1 MQQYQ
6 KTFIGKPIDRNLIV
20 RSTLKLPQISIGT
33 MNIPNRSS
41 EHIRNSRLHTKTK
54 TRDTIK
60 AVVKERPH
68 FKQLPSDRTM
78 PTLPSLNSPRSEDE
92 GESTHKSLFS
102 FRRNIIDTIS
112 LRQSRRTSVEKDKFK
127 EEKKEEKNEEEKQDV
142 KVLLYREEEIE
153 KSQDQQNINHQQLQS
168 SNIYSDLNQNQNK
181 LDLVIEEPNEEIRPK
196 KESQSIRPKNESVS
210 SQFTQ
215 PTDEIYSIW
224 DNVDLY
230 LRGIQFDE
238 FEQQAQLQSFLQL
251 YKMRSGGFPGQ
262 RENLSNEEVI
272 RRAAEYAKG
281 NRQVFKKYFPTKQ
294 VVFENDEDYTQSY
307 NVNSDANF
315 QKFQK
320 YIQKYNQ
327 QGEQS

>member
-1 MQQYQ
+1 MKQYQ
-6 KTFIGKPIDRNLIV
+6 KSFIGKPIDRNLIV

-41 EHIRNSRLHTKTK
+41 EHIPNSRLHMKTK

-68 FKQLPSDRTM
+68 FKQLPTDRTM

-92 GESTHKSLFS
+92 GESSHKNLFS
-102 FRRNIIDTIS
+102 FRRTVIDTLS
-112 LRQSRRTSVEKDKFK
+112 LRQSRRTSVEKDRLK
-127 EEKKEEKNEEEKQDV
+127 EEKKEEDRPVIQQHNIDYK
-142 KVLLYREEEIE
+142 I
-153 KSQDQQNINHQQLQS
+153 SQDQQIINQQNLKLSKSHDQF
-168 SNIYSDLNQNQNK
+168 IQNNEN
-181 LDLVIEEPNEEIRPK
+181 LDEVLEEPIEEIRPK

-215 PTDEIYSIW
+215 ITDEIHSVW

-238 FEQQAQLQSFLQL
+238 FDQQAQLQSFLQL

-294 VVFENDEDYTQSY
+294 VVFENEEDYTQSY
-307 NVNSDANF
+307 DVNSDANF

-327 QGEQS
+327 QQEQQ

>member
-1 MQQYQ
+1 MKQYQ
-6 KTFIGKPIDRNLIV
+6 KSFIGKPRDRNLIV

-41 EHIRNSRLHTKTK
+41 EHIPNSRFHTKTN

-60 AVVKERPH
+60 AAVKERPH
-68 FKQLPSDRTM
+68 FKQLPTDRTM

-92 GESTHKSLFS
+92 GEQTHKSLFS
-102 FRRNIIDTIS
+102 FRRTVIDTLS
-112 LRQSRRTSVEKDKFK
+112 LRQSRRTSMEKERLK
-127 EEKKEEKNEEEKQDV
+127 EEKKEEDRADAKQHNRNSKISEDQLIPNQQNLKLNKSNEE
-142 KVLLYREEEIE
+142 LL
-153 KSQDQQNINHQQLQS
+153 QNHQC
-168 SNIYSDLNQNQNK
+168 
-181 LDLVIEEPNEEIRPK
+181 LDEVLEEPVEEIRPK

-215 PTDEIYSIW
+215 LTDEIHSVW

-230 LRGIQFDE
+230 LRGVQFDE
-238 FEQQAQLQSFLQL
+238 FDQQAQLQSFLQL

-307 NVNSDANF
+307 DVNSDANF

-327 QGEQS
+327 QQEDQ

>member
-6 KTFIGKPIDRNLIV
+6 KTFIGKPIDRNLIA
-20 RSTLKLPQISIGT
+20 RSTLKLPQISIGI

-68 FKQLPSDRTM
+68 FKQLPTDRTM

-92 GESTHKSLFS
+92 GESTHKSQFS
-102 FRRNIIDTIS
+102 IRRTVIDTLS
-112 LRQSRRTSVEKDKFK
+112 LRQSRRTSVEKEKFK
-127 EEKKEEKNEEEKQDV
+127 EEKKEEKNEEERADAKQLNRHYV
-142 KVLLYREEEIE
+142 QNQLLI
-153 KSQDQQNINHQQLQS
+153 HQQLS
-168 SNIYSDLNQNQNK
+168 KSHDELIQNNEN
-181 LDLVIEEPNEEIRPK
+181 LDEVLEEPIEEIRPK

-215 PTDEIYSIW
+215 ITDEIHSVW

-238 FEQQAQLQSFLQL
+238 FDQQAQLQSFLQL

-307 NVNSDANF
+307 DVNSDANF

-327 QGEQS
+327 Q

>member
-20 RSTLKLPQISIGT
+20 RSTLKLPQISIGI

-54 TRDTIK
+54 TQDTIK

-68 FKQLPSDRTM
+68 FKQLPTDRTM

-92 GESTHKSLFS
+92 GESTHKSQFS
-102 FRRNIIDTIS
+102 IRRTVIDTLS
-112 LRQSRRTSVEKDKFK
+112 LRQSRRTSVEKEKFK
-127 EEKKEEKNEEEKQDV
+127 EEKKEEKNEEERADAKQLNRHYV
-142 KVLLYREEEIE
+142 
-153 KSQDQQNINHQQLQS
+153 QNQQLIHQQLS
-168 SNIYSDLNQNQNK
+168 KSHDELIQNNEN
-181 LDLVIEEPNEEIRPK
+181 LDEVLEEPVEEIRPK

-215 PTDEIYSIW
+215 ITDEIHSVW

-230 LRGIQFDE
+230 LRGVQFDE
-238 FEQQAQLQSFLQL
+238 FDQQAQLQSFLQL

-307 NVNSDANF
+307 DVNSDANF

-327 QGEQS
+327 Q

>member
-6 KTFIGKPIDRNLIV
+6 KTFIVKPVDRNLIV
-20 RSTLKLPQISIGT
+20 RSTLKLPQIRQDIRIHQSIGM

-68 FKQLPSDRTM
+68 FKQLPTDRTM

-92 GESTHKSLFS
+92 GDSTHKSLFS
-102 FRRNIIDTIS
+102 LRRTVIDTLS
-112 LRQSRRTSVEKDKFK
+112 LRQSRRTSVEKERFK
-127 EEKKEEKNEEEKQDV
+127 EEKKDEKREEKNEEERADAKLSGRHYV
-142 KVLLYREEEIE
+142 KSEE
-153 KSQDQQNINHQQLQS
+153 QQTVHQQLS
-168 SNIYSDLNQNQNK
+168 KSHGELNENHMN
-181 LDLVIEEPNEEIRPK
+181 LDEVLEEPVEEIRPK

-215 PTDEIYSIW
+215 ITDEIHSVW

-230 LRGIQFDE
+230 LRGVQFDE

-251 YKMRSGGFPGQ
+251 YKMRSGGFP
-262 RENLSNEEVI
+262 NLSNEEVI

-294 VVFENDEDYTQSY
+294 VVFENEEDYTQSY
-307 NVNSDANF
+307 DVNSDANF

-327 QGEQS
+327 Q